1 MFCPATDG
9 HQPGLPITQ
18 PRLSTTQPSLT
29 NMQPSLSVTQP
40 SLSVTQLSLSVTQP
54 SLSITQ
60 PSLSITQP
68 SLTTTQPS
76 LTTTQP
82 ILSIT
87 QPSLTKVQKYSE
99 CTSGNLQANRARI
112 SDKTCGWSDN
122 GQRLVYEL
130 KPETDAPCWSHG
142 ALQHSGRL
150 GRDAANLAFKSHPS
164 KSQGV
169 QR

>member
-40 SLSVTQLSLSVTQP
+40 SLTTTQP
-54 SLSITQ
+54 RLTT
-60 PSLSITQP
+60 TQP
-68 SLTTTQPS
+68 SLTTTQPR